1 MIVMKSEVGKTNEK
15 AFCTKLFGPKS
26 QQRDDI
32 LLAKIK
38 TTLKTLNVGKNGP
51 SNS

>member
-1 MIVMKSEVGKTNEK
+1 MEMQNR
-15 AFCTKLFGPKS
+15 

-51 SNS
+51 SNSQFVADGKVTLYKHL